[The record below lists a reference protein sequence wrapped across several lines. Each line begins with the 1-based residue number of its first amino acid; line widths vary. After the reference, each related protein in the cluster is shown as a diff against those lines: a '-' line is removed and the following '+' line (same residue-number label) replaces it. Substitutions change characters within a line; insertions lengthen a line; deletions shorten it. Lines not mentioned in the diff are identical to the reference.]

1 VALKDWLSTARG
13 LVGLIHEVRRLAVAA
28 ERIADHLEGKRERG
42 DPEIELI
49 HTDEAEL
56 ARLYEQRIRFGGG
69 PPDDAQ

>member
-1 VALKDWLSTARG
+1 MSLKDWLSAARG
-13 LVGLIHEVRRLAVAA
+13 LVGLIHEVRRLANAA

-56 ARLYEQRIRFGGG
+56 SRIYEAQQRFGSSE
-69 PPDDAQ
+69 DDAQ